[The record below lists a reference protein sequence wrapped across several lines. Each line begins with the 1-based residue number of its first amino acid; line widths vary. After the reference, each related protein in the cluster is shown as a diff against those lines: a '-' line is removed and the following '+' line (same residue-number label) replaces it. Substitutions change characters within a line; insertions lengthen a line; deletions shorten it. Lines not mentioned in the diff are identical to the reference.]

1 MQTINEKI
9 LWDGALSKI
18 ELEVSKANF
27 ITWFKNTNIKKYEDG
42 TIYLGVPNPFVRDWL
57 QNKYHNSILKALREM
72 LEGLRNIEYV
82 IYKPPVDVESGAN
95 HSSPSNANQT
105 NQLEFSEIYIDKA
118 DNLNPKYSFDN
129 FVVGPFNELAYAAA
143 QAVINNPGVSYNPF
157 FVYGG
162 TGLGK
167 THLVQSV
174 GNHFKKIDKNKK
186 VYYLSTEKFAQELV
200 DAIRSNK
207 VNIFKEKY
215 RKFDVLIMDDIQFL
229 SGKEKCQEELFYL
242 FNSLYDNNRQIIFS
256 SDKPPKQIPDIE
268 DRLKSRFEGGMIAD
282 IANPDYESRLAIL
295 KTKIKK
301 ANIEPSEEV
310 VEYIASVIQNNIR
323 ELEGILNM
331 IVVQSTLKKRDLS
344 MNEVKL
350 LIKNSIKPQKTI
362 SINDVI
368 KTIATFYNIGESELY
383 EKTRKKEVVLPRQI
397 VMYVLREEFN
407 ASYPY
412 IGKRL
417 GNRDHT
423 TCIHAYEK
431 IKLDLLT
438 NIVLQQELEQIKT
451 ILYGGV

>member
-9 LWDGALSKI
+9 LWDTALSKI
-18 ELEVSKANF
+18 ELEISKANF

-72 LEGLRNIEYV
+72 IGGLRNIEYI
-82 IYKPPVDVESGAN
+82 IYKPPIDTEASVAHDLSG
-95 HSSPSNANQT
+95 SGTQI

-118 DNLNPKYSFDN
+118 DNLNPKYNFDN

-143 QAVINNPGVSYNPF
+143 QAVINNPGISYNPL

-186 VYYLSTEKFAQELV
+186 VFYLSTEKFAQELV
-200 DAIRSNK
+200 DAIRANR

-295 KTKIKK
+295 KTKINK
-301 ANIEPSEEV
+301 ANIEPSEEI

-331 IVVQSTLKKRDLS
+331 IVVQSSLKKRDLS

-368 KTIATFYNIGESELY
+368 KTIATFYNISESELY
-383 EKTRKKEVVLPRQI
+383 EKTRKKEIVLPRQI

-431 IKLDLLT
+431 IKVDLLT
-438 NIVLQQELEQIKT
+438 NTVLQQELEQIKT
-451 ILYGGV
+451 ILYGNV